1 RCDLEG
7 GAPRR
12 QAGVVIKA
20 GSRRGR
26 SSLAVDLVS
35 VGALDCLPGFWHF
48 GQYPL
53 VAREIWDL
61 LSRPAVAGG
70 ALERAIEALPRK
82 PAAKGKARQ
91 QWLFKPDRSRALD
104 TDFLNFLDAAR
115 RDLASDLIRHNDR
128 ADLLEDNRLNEAVQR
143 ILDPAC
149 GSGSFLIRAF
159 ERVCEHWQ
167 TALTKNERKRRRE
180 ECWTDP
186 VTGDVHLT
194 TDLKR
199 RILTANIFGVDLD
212 AGAVEVTQ
220 LSLYLKM
227 LEGENRTTLAAERD
241 LFGSDIAL
249 LPPLQ
254 DNIKCGNSLIAS
266 DFSIIPED
274 LVRVRA
280 FDWDVQFAAI
290 MKNGGFDAVVGN
302 PPYIRIQGFP
312 QDQVG
317 YFVRVF
323 GAATGNYD
331 VYVNFVER
339 GFNLLGPKGRLG
351 MILPNKFFR
360 TDYGLGLRRCLS
372 TVTAV
377 TKIVDFGVEQVFEAT
392 TYTCLQFLSR
402 ESNGTFQLARSAT
415 TATSLDEVC
424 FECRS
429 SETLRETPW
438 TFSAE
443 RESQLLEKINSVSVR
458 LLDLPADMSRG
469 SCTSGDDQSFL
480 IEAGVRSWFV
490 ELEPLILAPS
500 AGKQLLPRWMDY
512 MHKAILWRTA
522 DCPT

>member
-1 RCDLEG
+1 VLTDFEEIHLYVVGSKPFPEET
-7 GAPRR
+7 
-12 QAGVVIKA
+12 GVGLWKH
-20 GSRRGR
+20 
-26 SSLAVDLVS
+26 
-35 VGALDCLPGFWHF
+35 WHF

-70 ALERAIEALPRK
+70 ALERAIEALPR
-82 PAAKGKARQ
+82 
-91 QWLFKPDRSRALD
+91 
-104 TDFLNFLDAAR
+104 
-115 RDLASDLIRHNDR
+115 
-128 ADLLEDNRLNEAVQR
+128 
-143 ILDPAC
+143 
-149 GSGSFLIRAF
+149 
-159 ERVCEHWQ
+159 
-167 TALTKNERKRRRE
+167 
-180 ECWTDP
+180 
-186 VTGDVHLT
+186 
-194 TDLKR
+194 KR

-302 PPYIRIQGFP
+302 PPYIRIQVFP

-317 YFVRVF
+317 HFVRVF

-372 TVTAV
+372 TVSGPASRKRTDLCIHPPDSARQ
-377 TKIVDFGVEQVFEAT
+377 TMSHGEWRFYDYFG
-392 TYTCLQFLSR
+392 L
-402 ESNGTFQLARSAT
+402 
-415 TATSLDEVC
+415 
-424 FECRS
+424 
-429 SETLRETPW
+429 
-438 TFSAE
+438 
-443 RESQLLEKINSVSVR
+443 
-458 LLDLPADMSRG
+458 
-469 SCTSGDDQSFL
+469 
-480 IEAGVRSWFV
+480 
-490 ELEPLILAPS
+490 
-500 AGKQLLPRWMDY
+500 
-512 MHKAILWRTA
+512 
-522 DCPT
+522 